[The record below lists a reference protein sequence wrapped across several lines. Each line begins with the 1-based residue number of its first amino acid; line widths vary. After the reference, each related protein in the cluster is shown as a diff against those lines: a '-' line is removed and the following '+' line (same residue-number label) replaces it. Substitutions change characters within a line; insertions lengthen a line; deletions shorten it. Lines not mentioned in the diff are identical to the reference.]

1 MKPSFLST
9 SSTLT
14 RSREPGVETLGF
26 LRICALVIRAI
37 RSPSGSFNC
46 ISILLPARL
55 DQARYQALGAEL
67 AQRDPAEL
75 VLAVEA
81 ARPAGHLTTVADAG
95 GRRVARQLGKFQR
108 GGKPFLHR
116 LFLVV
121 RNRLQPCPAAG
132 KLLRH
137 PASPVVL
144 FDHALLS
151 HRVLL

>member
-46 ISILLPARL
+46 MRSSLPARL
-55 DQARYQALGAEL
+55 DEARDQALGAKL

-81 ARPAGHLTTVADAG
+81 ARPAAHFTTVADAG
-95 GRRVARQLGKFQR
+95 GRRVARQLGKLQR
-108 GGKPFLHR
+108 R
-116 LFLVV
+116 
-121 RNRLQPCPAAG
+121 R
-132 KLLRH
+132 
-137 PASPVVL
+137 
-144 FDHALLS
+144 
-151 HRVLL
+151 